1 MVRKPSLDTAYSLK
15 SAADNL
21 ALYADWATTYDDN
34 FALEMDFLMPSQVAE
49 AFREK
54 GGSGPVLDAGAG
66 TGLVADQ
73 LLKLG
78 KLEIDAFDLSPD
90 MLRVAGAKGLYRQ
103 TFVGDLTKPL
113 PFEDGAYNTVV
124 SAGTFTHGHVG
135 PEAVDEL
142 IRVAAR
148 GALFVV
154 TIKADVF
161 EPLGFARKFETI
173 AACILDFDTTRKPIY
188 GPGATG
194 EHRDDMG
201 LLVTFRKA

>member
-1 MVRKPSLDTAYSLK
+1 MAEKPSLDAAYTLK
-15 SAADNL
+15 SADDNL
-21 ALYADWATTYDDN
+21 ALYADWATTYDDS
-34 FALEMDFLMPSQVAE
+34 FAQAMDFLMPSQVAE
-49 AFREK
+49 AFRKK
-54 GGSGPVLDAGAG
+54 GGTGPVLDAGAG

-78 KLEIDAFDLSPD
+78 SIEIDAFDLSPD

-103 TFVGDLTKPL
+103 TFAGDLTKPL
-113 PFEDGAYNTVV
+113 PFQNGAYNAVV

-135 PEAVDEL
+135 PEAFDEL
-142 IRVAAR
+142 MRVAAQ

-161 EPLGFARKFETI
+161 EALGFARKFETLAARI
-173 AACILDFDTTRKPIY
+173 ADFETTPKPIY
-188 GPGATG
+188 GPAATG